1 MASPVFHWQPAR
13 QRLLQRL
20 AGTRA
25 NHDPAQW
32 RLGLAPLAAADARLQ
47 AMLPHALRPSAVLIP
62 LLDRPDGPGVLLTVR
77 ASGLRHHA
85 GQVAFP
91 GGHIET
97 DDADP
102 TATALREA
110 REEVGLN
117 PDQVQVVGFLPD
129 HVILSG
135 FRVTPVVAL
144 VQPQAVLRWD
154 PAEVAGAFEL
164 PLAVLLDASQHS
176 VGSRLIN
183 DVPVVTRDI
192 LYGPHRIWGATAAML
207 FCLRA
212 WAIGEDLS

>member
-1 MASPVFHWQPAR
+1 MASTVLHWPQAR

-25 NHDPAQW
+25 NHDPAHW

-47 AMLPHALRPSAVLIP
+47 ALLPDP
-62 LLDRPDGPGVLLTVR
+62 
-77 ASGLRHHA
+77 LRHHA

-102 TATALREA
+102 AATALREA
-110 REEVGLN
+110 QEEVGLS

-144 VQPQAVLRWD
+144 VLPQAVLRWD

-164 PLAVLLDASQHS
+164 PLAVFLDASQHS

-183 DVPVVTRDI
+183 DVPVVTRDS

-207 FCLRA
+207 FCLRT
-212 WAIGEDLS
+212 WAVGEELS

>member
-1 MASPVFHWQPAR
+1 MSNKKLFPAEFIFPGHPDK
-13 QRLLQRL
+13 LCD
-20 AGTRA
+20 AI
-25 NHDPAQW
+25 
-32 RLGLAPLAAADARLQ
+32 ADALV
-47 AMLPHALRPSAVLIP
+47 H
-62 LLDRPDGPGVLLTVR
+62 
-77 ASGLRHHA
+77 
-85 GQVAFP
+85 
-91 GGHIET
+91 
-97 DDADP
+97 
-102 TATALREA
+102 EA
-110 REEVGLN
+110 RRRDRRALVGVEVAVHRDHAYLTGRIACPN
-117 PDQVQVVGFLPD
+117 AQDINVTEIVRQIFRSAGYGDGWYPSPDQVQVVGFLPD

-207 FCLRA
+207 FCLRT
-212 WAIGEDLS
+212 WAVGEELS

>member
-1 MASPVFHWQPAR
+1 MPSPVFPWPQAR

-32 RLGLAPLAAADARLQ
+32 RLGLAPLADADSRVQ
-47 AMLPHALRPSAVLIP
+47 ALLPDALRPSAVLIP
-62 LLDRPDGPGVLLTVR
+62 LIDRPDGPGVLLTVR

-97 DDADP
+97 HDASP
-102 TATALREA
+102 AATALREA
-110 REEVGLN
+110 QEEVGLSAE
-117 PDQVQVVGFLPD
+117 QVQVVGFLPD

-144 VQPQAVLRWD
+144 VQPQAELRWD

-164 PLAVLLDASQHS
+164 PLAVLLDAEQHS

-192 LYGPHRIWGATAAML
+192 LYGSHRIWGATAAML

-212 WAIGEDLS
+212 WAIDEDLS